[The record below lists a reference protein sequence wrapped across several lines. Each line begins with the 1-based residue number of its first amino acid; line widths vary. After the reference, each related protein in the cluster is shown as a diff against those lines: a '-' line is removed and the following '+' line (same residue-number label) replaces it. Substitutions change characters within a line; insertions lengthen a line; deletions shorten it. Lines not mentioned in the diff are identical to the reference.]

1 MELSD
6 VRGKIEQIDGEIL
19 KLIAERTDF
28 AGTVLELKR
37 AGGKRIEDGDQEQ
50 VVLNR
55 AIDCA
60 TELCLDTGAIKQIFE
75 ILIRMSIERQ
85 HELSGEGNLP

>member
-1 MELSD
+1 MGLSD
-6 VRGKIEQIDGEIL
+6 VREQIERIDSEIL
-19 KLIAERTDF
+19 KLVAERTDL

-37 AGGKRIEDGDQEQ
+37 ASGKKIEDGGQEQ

-55 AIDCA
+55 AIDYA

>member
-1 MELSD
+1 MGLSD
-6 VRGKIEQIDGEIL
+6 VREQIERIDSEIL
-19 KLIAERTDF
+19 KLVAERTDL

-37 AGGKRIEDGDQEQ
+37 ASGKKIEDRVQEQ

-55 AIDCA
+55 AIDYA
-60 TELCLDTGAIKQIFE
+60 IELCLDTGAIKQIFE